1 MGAVIS
7 LDYSAM
13 GDVSRSARKA
23 ADYCE
28 DYAKEIDR
36 KVTKKLGNLRL
47 GSNGNTSNA
56 NYFAKQKMHRLEEQK
71 KTYYHFADAV
81 DSAREYAQD
90 KDRSVSSYIKN
101 ESREFRQQHDM
112 SVSRLEEFFA
122 WATTALLN
130 ETAFGRWLNQAMKD
144 VGNWIDDKK
153 RKFKQWYELEG
164 GKYVVKM
171 VLAVIGIVIAVIALV
186 FVAGPALVASIG
198 AVISAWGTAA
208 LTVGMVWTAITASI
222 GFVAAVIAVL
232 DGVTK
237 VCGNAAAAISQDD
250 DPGWARRYGEYT
262 SLSEYLRK
270 NNFHNSFLNKL
281 SFLAA
286 NSLDTVTVIASVVN
300 IADMGR
306 QGFKFHQQVKDKG
319 VHHFFRKMRFK
330 GKNGKMTWG
339 TFKYGMKAF
348 KENVKTFKTGIS
360 NTNINRINEAYK
372 AEFSDLKIYKGFESF
387 KNGLSNFNSWAEKG
401 TWNYTTDIIKGK
413 INSSVKDYSVLYDY
427 GSQVKDTV
435 DSYNDLKEKYKN
447 TPQYVYQ

>member
-71 KTYYHFADAV
+71 KTYHHFADAV

-130 ETAFGRWLNQAMKD
+130 KTAFGRWLNQAMKD

-153 RKFKQWYELEG
+153 RKFNQWFELEG
-164 GKYVVKM
+164 GKYVAKM
-171 VLAVIGIVIAVIALV
+171 IFAVIGTVIAVIALV
-186 FVAGPALVASIG
+186 FVAGPALVGSIG
-198 AVISAWGTAA
+198 AVIAAWGTAT
-208 LTVGMVWTAITASI
+208 LTSGMVWTAITASI

-250 DPGWARRYGEYT
+250 DPGWARRYGKYT

-270 NNFHNSFLNKL
+270 NNFHSSFLNKL
-281 SFLAA
+281 SFIAA

-413 INSSVKDYSVLYDY
+413 INSSVKGYSVIYDY